1 MSRKDS
7 FEFGSSKNKAPKEKP
22 KREKSEGKKL
32 FGDGGSFGGGSSFG
46 KSSSFGGS
54 SSFGKEKK
62 EKPMKEK
69 KEKIS
74 FGKVKE
80 SKTTF
85 GGDSE
90 KKPLFGGLKREK
102 SESFGSGEKKK
113 TLFGKSEESAFGTDK
128 GNSPKRLKWWHILL
142 MVLGAI
148 IVVVA
153 IIIGI
158 LIGKINSTVPGGIG
172 GIVDD
177 GSIDDTPVIEGTT
190 TSIGRFVPNDTQE
203 YILCEYSEYFSSKT
217 TVILQKFSDMKYGN
231 KAYYQLVSPKG
242 VVQDRYSGEYTGE
255 KTPEELKAEI
265 YADVKTSYNVNDEY
279 MATCSFALYQPISF
293 TRVAISSV
301 ALDSDGNVT
310 IKYSAGAVDGEM
322 SEEYTL
328 AGTYVKTEN
337 DFAFTYTELPEDENL
352 LRVAE
357 TLLGSAKYDY
367 YAQYGQWVN
376 ELSFGDYALYLTEDD
391 SVGDDTTD
399 DDVVN
404 DDTTDDDVVND
415 DNVNDDSLDDDTVND
430 DSSSDDSSD
439 NTL

>member
-69 KEKIS
+69 KAKLS
-74 FGKVKE
+74 FGAGNGN
-80 SKTTF
+80 S
-85 GGDSE
+85 
-90 KKPLFGGLKREK
+90 PLFSGFKSEK

-113 TLFGKSEESAFGTDK
+113 TLFGKSEESAFSTDK

-142 MVLGAI
+142 MVLGTI
-148 IVVVA
+148 ILVVT
-153 IIIGI
+153 IIAFV
-158 LIGKINSTVPGGIG
+158 LIGKINSMVPGGIG

-177 GSIDDTPVIEGTT
+177 GSVDDTPVIEGTT
-190 TSIGRFVPNDTQE
+190 TSIGTFAPIDAQE

-231 KAYYQLVSPKG
+231 KAYYQLISPKG
-242 VVQDRYSGEYTGE
+242 IVQDRYSGEYTGE

-293 TRVAISSV
+293 TRVVISSV
-301 ALDSDGNVT
+301 SIATDGAVS
-310 IKYSAGAVDGEM
+310 IKYRAGAVDGEM

-376 ELSFGDYALYLTEDD
+376 KLTLGDYALYLTEDD
-391 SVGDDTTD
+391 S
-399 DDVVN
+399 
-404 DDTTDDDVVND
+404 
-415 DNVNDDSLDDDTVND
+415 
-430 DSSSDDSSD
+430 SSGDSSD